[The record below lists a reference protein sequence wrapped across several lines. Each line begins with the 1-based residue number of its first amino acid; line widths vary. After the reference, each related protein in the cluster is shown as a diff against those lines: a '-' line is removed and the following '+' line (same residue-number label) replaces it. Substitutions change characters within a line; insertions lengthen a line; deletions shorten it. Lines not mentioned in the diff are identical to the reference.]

1 MILTLE
7 EAKQRLRVDFDDD
20 DLLIYGLIESIPD
33 YLETK
38 TGARWDKE
46 PINPLVKNLAGYL
59 ICSMYDQNF
68 KDFEQPINNLLMVL
82 TSMAKGEN
90 ERNIKE

>member
-7 EAKQRLRVDFDDD
+7 EAKLNLRMSLEDDFDDK
-20 DLLIYGLIESIPD
+20 LITGLIKSIPD

-38 TGARWDKE
+38 TGSRWEEE
-46 PINPLVKNLAGYL
+46 PINPLVKTLAGYL

-68 KDFEQPINNLLMVL
+68 EHYEKPINNLLMAR
-82 TSMAKGEN
+82 TEN
-90 ERNIKE
+90 E

>member
-7 EAKQRLRVDFDDD
+7 EAKARLRVDFEDDD
-20 DLLIYGLIESIPD
+20 ELIVGLIESIPD

-38 TGARWDKE
+38 TGSRWE
-46 PINPLVKNLAGYL
+46 EQPINPLVKTLAGYL

-68 KDFEQPINNLLMVL
+68 EHYEKSINNLLRVL
-82 TSMAKGEN
+82 SSMARTEN
-90 ERNIKE
+90 E

>member
-7 EAKQRLRVDFDDD
+7 EAKLNLRMSLEDDFDDK
-20 DLLIYGLIESIPD
+20 LITGLIKSIPD

-38 TGARWDKE
+38 TGSRWEED
-46 PINPLVKNLAGYL
+46 PINPLVKTLAGYL

-68 KDFEQPINNLLMVL
+68 EHYEKPINNLLMVL
-82 TSMAKGEN
+82 SSMARTEN
-90 ERNIKE
+90 E

>member
-7 EAKQRLRVDFDDD
+7 EAKARLRVDFEDDD
-20 DLLIYGLIESIPD
+20 ELIVGLIESIPD

-38 TGARWDKE
+38 TGSRWE
-46 PINPLVKNLAGYL
+46 EQPINPLVKTLAGYL

-68 KDFEQPINNLLMVL
+68 EHYEKPINNLLMVL
-82 TSMAKGEN
+82 SLMARTEN
-90 ERNIKE
+90 ERSNKK

>member
-7 EAKQRLRVDFDDD
+7 EAKLNLRMSLEDDFDDK
-20 DLLIYGLIESIPD
+20 LITGLIKSIPD

-38 TGARWDKE
+38 TGSRWEEE
-46 PINPLVKNLAGYL
+46 PINPLVKTLAGYL

-68 KDFEQPINNLLMVL
+68 EQYEKPINNLLMVL
-82 TSMAKGEN
+82 TSMAKGE
-90 ERNIKE
+90 K

>member
-7 EAKQRLRVDFDDD
+7 EAKLRLRVYFEDDD
-20 DLLIYGLIESIPD
+20 GFIESLIESIPD

-38 TGARWDKE
+38 TGLRWDGE
-46 PINPLVKNLAGYL
+46 PINPLVKTLAGYL

-68 KDFEQPINNLLMVL
+68 EQYEKPIENLLMVL
-82 TSMAKGEN
+82 TSMAKGKN
-90 ERNIKE
+90 E

>member
-7 EAKQRLRVDFDDD
+7 EAKSVLRVDFEDDD
-20 DLLIYGLIESIPD
+20 ELIAGYLESIPD

-38 TGARWDKE
+38 TGSRWEEE
-46 PINPLVKNLAGYL
+46 PINSLVKTIARYL

-68 KDFEQPINNLLMVL
+68 DMYEKPINNLLMVL
-82 TSMAKGEN
+82 TSMARNEN
-90 ERNIKE
+90 ERSNKK

>member
-7 EAKQRLRVDFDDD
+7 EAKLNLRMSLEDDFDDK
-20 DLLIYGLIESIPD
+20 LITGLIKSIPD

-38 TGARWDKE
+38 TGSRWEEE
-46 PINPLVKNLAGYL
+46 PINPLVKTLAGYL

-68 KDFEQPINNLLMVL
+68 EHYEKPINNLLMVL
-82 TSMAKGEN
+82 SSIARTEN
-90 ERNIKE
+90 E